1 MEGSLHTEDVE
12 PLKDTCCGILRLIC
26 WWQALAEKVHKKQSH
41 NNHMIADERK
51 KRNYVEFWNIIP
63 LEDPYRLVLSE
74 LRDRLFHTREIL
86 HHALV
91 HPAYVDALSPSFITK
106 LLRANGSAQ
115 YSAALSSNSH

>member
-1 MEGSLHTEDVE
+1 MRFACV
-12 PLKDTCCGILRLIC
+12 
-26 WWQALAEKVHKKQSH
+26 WQALAEKVHKKQGQ
-41 NNHMIADERK
+41 NTHMIADERK

-91 HPAYVDALSPSFITK
+91 HPS
-106 LLRANGSAQ
+106 
-115 YSAALSSNSH
+115 